1 MNRAKVIQLASAL
14 VSGLL
19 FGTGMVVS
27 GMADPQK
34 VLAFLDITGQW
45 DPSLMFVMGG
55 ALLIFGPFYH
65 LVIKTRKQA
74 LNGDDINLPATNK
87 VDSTLVTGSMIFG
100 LGWGIAGICPGPAVS
115 SLSGGSSTIVIFL
128 VSMLLGIALAKRYLA
143 KGDVANTVCS

>member
-1 MNRAKVIQLASAL
+1 MNRTKVIQLASAL

-19 FGTGMVVS
+19 FGAGMVVS
-27 GMADPQK
+27 GMADPHK

-55 ALLIFGPFYH
+55 ALLIFAPFYH
-65 LVIKTRKQA
+65 LVIKKRGHA

-87 VDSTLVTGSMIFG
+87 VESTLVTGSMIFG

-143 KGDVANTVCS
+143 KGEVAKTVCS